1 MADSS
6 EVQLPDITRR
16 FRLTIIVIFSCLY
29 VVSACAY
36 AIIAPF
42 FPIVAEKRQITHVQL
57 GIIFVVYS
65 IVKAIFSPIVGILL
79 PRVGVR
85 YVLWAG
91 LTIEA
96 GSSILL
102 GFLANI
108 YDRTSFLLFGI
119 ILRGTQG
126 LGSAMY
132 QTAAASYITVIC
144 QDSVATVLGVL
155 EIFTSIGFMVGPPV
169 GGILYS
175 AGGFKL
181 PFIVLSSILL
191 AASCIVAYMLPAI
204 PSDSKSS
211 PGKLMLDVMRIPR
224 VIIICFGLALLLTS
238 ITFTDPTFT
247 LHLKPLHLSKTDIG
261 LVFLSLAGAYG
272 VFSPLAGYICDRI
285 GYRMLTIIGYL
296 GAAIS
301 LQFLGP
307 APYLHLPLT
316 VAQSVLASIGLGA
329 AFSLAAIPSFPDILE
344 AVSNS
349 RYCQDK
355 GQLATYS
362 VTSGIFNGFLG
373 LGQILGPLVGGVF
386 VANAGVDFDWLAAI
400 LGFIFLA
407 QTVAVIILTLW
418 EGTGFFNINRA
429 LPEDKE
435 SNKPT
440 GNDNNDDNESKPL
453 LA

>member
-204 PSDSKSS
+204 P
-211 PGKLMLDVMRIPR
+211 
-224 VIIICFGLALLLTS
+224 CFGLALLLTS

-247 LHLKPLHLSKTDIG
+247 LHLKP
-261 LVFLSLAGAYG
+261 
-272 VFSPLAGYICDRI
+272 

-386 VANAGVDFDWLAAI
+386 VANAGVDFDWVAAI